1 MTLKLAI
8 VCGVAETVGAI
19 LDDDD
24 IVRFFFAPARGDEAG
39 RRAAEA
45 GDIVLGRIK
54 TAAPALDGAFVDIG
68 DGVDAFLPSR
78 RDEKPPAEGALLTLG
93 VWRPA
98 LGGKGAVLSATWKA
112 GLSPQQVDELSA
124 ARGAPRLL
132 SHSFDSALVIARRAA
147 AFGVSAIVI
156 DGAEGGRA
164 LAAHGVESACDE
176 RSVRELDIEDAL
188 GRALAPAVPLGG
200 GARMVIAETAGGAVI
215 DIDSGSAS
223 NASRKPNDAVNA
235 LAARRLLGELSRRA
249 IGGRVIVD
257 FLPPS
262 SPSQRRSLLETLGV
276 APKYYACRPGKLAP
290 DGLFDLTAPRRDLSL
305 LERASEETGEGL
317 LRAGRRFTL
326 DWTAK
331 RAIAALEARLERHP
345 RLKLSLDAAPE
356 IASYIAERP
365 HWLARLADRYGQ
377 RVTVAVIATSP
388 GCFDVREL

>member
-1 MTLKLAI
+1 MTLKLSI
-8 VCGVAETVGAI
+8 VCGVAETVGVI

-24 IVRFFFAPARGDEAG
+24 IVRFFFAPARGDEAQ
-39 RRAAEA
+39 RRPADA

-112 GLSPQQVDELSA
+112 GLSPQQVEELSA
-124 ARGAPRLL
+124 ARGAPRLI
-132 SHSFDSALVIARRAA
+132 SQSFDPALAIARRAA
-147 AFGVSAIVI
+147 ALDVSAIVI
-156 DGAEGGRA
+156 DRPETQRA
-164 LAAHGVESACDE
+164 LAAAGVKATCDE
-176 RSVRELDIEDAL
+176 RAFGELDIEEAL
-188 GRALAPAVPLGG
+188 SCALAPAVPLGG
-200 GARMVIAETAGGAVI
+200 GAQMIITETAGGAVI
-215 DIDSGSAS
+215 DVDTGSAS
-223 NASRKPNDAVNA
+223 NASRRPNDAVNA

-249 IGGRVIVD
+249 IGGRVVVD

-305 LERASEETGEGL
+305 LERASEETDDGL
-317 LRAGRRFTL
+317 LRPGRRFTL

-331 RAIAALEARLERHP
+331 RAIAALEARLARHP
-345 RLKLSLDAAPE
+345 RLKLSLGAAPE
-356 IASYIAERP
+356 IARYIEERP
-365 HWLARLADRYGQ
+365 HWLARLADRYGP
-377 RVTVAVIATSP
+377 RVAVAISATSP
-388 GCFDVREL
+388 RSFDVREL